1 MIPLMPILLMS
12 IWSIGAIF
20 VIFDVSMI
28 IINNHL
34 NEARGSFVN
43 HASIFFKRKLKL
55 LKTFKF
61 AAYVIKDHDERRFMK
76 IYLRNINFK
85 FVSLWLKSPEKN

>member
-1 MIPLMPILLMS
+1 
-12 IWSIGAIF
+12 
-20 VIFDVSMI
+20 MI
-28 IINNHL
+28 IKNNHL

-43 HASIFFKRKLKL
+43 HASILFKRKSKL
-55 LKTFKF
+55 LTTIKLDG
-61 AAYVIKDHDERRFMK
+61 YVTKDHDERRFMK